1 MMKFQRIYPD
11 FKGPNSAEESVAM
24 QKNDIEKITIEDSG
38 EFLSHLGTKE
48 QCAFINI
55 QYLSIRIQYFSISR
69 KNHIIE

>member
-1 MMKFQRIYPD
+1 MMKFQSIYPD

-48 QCAFINI
+48 QCAYDRGGRSNPASG
-55 QYLSIRIQYFSISR
+55 LRR
-69 KNHIIE
+69 T